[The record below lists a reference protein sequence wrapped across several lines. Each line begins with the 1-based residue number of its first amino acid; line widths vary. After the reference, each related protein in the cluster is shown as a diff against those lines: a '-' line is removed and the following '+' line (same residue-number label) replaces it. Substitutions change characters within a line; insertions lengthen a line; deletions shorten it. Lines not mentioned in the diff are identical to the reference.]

1 MTETPAASA
10 RAERPPATARAD
22 AAAEPAD
29 GATRARADRVLSPG
43 RLAWRSFR
51 RSTLGVIGSLMV
63 LALVIVAIG
72 GEQLAPYGAY
82 EMDSSVSLTA
92 PNLEHPAGT
101 DRFGRDQ
108 LSRLME
114 GTRISMLVSVAAV
127 VLSLVI
133 GVPLGLIAG
142 YFGGLIDTFILRFVD
157 VIFAFPTILLA
168 LMLVATLGPSLP
180 NLIFAI
186 AVIFQANVVRV
197 VRASVMSVKER
208 EFVEAARAVGA
219 RDSVIMGR
227 LILPN
232 VLSPVIV
239 QATFHLSLAI
249 FIEAA
254 LSFLGLGTQPPTPS
268 WGLMLNESRTF
279 MEIAPWLTIFP
290 GLAIVF
296 AVLGFNLMGDALR
309 DAFDPRLSQR

>member
-1 MTETPAASA
+1 MHDTRTIS
-10 RAERPPATARAD
+10 RTDERPPD
-22 AAAEPAD
+22 AAGSDDAVAETD
-29 GATRARADRVLSPG
+29 QVLSPT
-43 RLAWRSFR
+43 RLAWKSFR
-51 RSTLGVIGSLMV
+51 RSKLGLVGSLMV
-63 LALVIVAIG
+63 LLLIVIAIG
-72 GEQLAPYGAY
+72 GEQFSPYDAY
-82 EMDSSVSLTA
+82 SMDSSVSLEPPSLA
-92 PNLEHPAGT
+92 HPAGT

-108 LSRLME
+108 LTRLME
-114 GTRISMLVSVAAV
+114 GTRISMMVSFVAV

-133 GVPLGLIAG
+133 GIPLGLIAG
-142 YFGGLIDTFILRFVD
+142 YYGGLAGTVIMRGVD
-157 VIFAFPTILLA
+157 VVFAFPTILLA
-168 LMLVATLGPSLP
+168 LMLVATLGASLP
-180 NLIFAI
+180 NLILAI
-186 AVIFQANVVRV
+186 AVIFQANVVRI

-219 RDSVIMGR
+219 RDSVIMAQF
-227 LILPN
+227 ILPN

-279 MEIAPWLTIFP
+279 IEFAPWLTIFP
-290 GLAIVF
+290 GLAIIF

>member
-1 MTETPAASA
+1 
-10 RAERPPATARAD
+10 
-22 AAAEPAD
+22 
-29 GATRARADRVLSPG
+29 
-43 RLAWRSFR
+43 
-51 RSTLGVIGSLMV
+51 MV
-63 LALVIVAIG
+63 LLLIIVAVG
-72 GEQLAPYGAY
+72 GDQLAPYGAN
-82 EMDSSVSLTA
+82 EMDSSVSLESPSLA
-92 PNLEHPAGT
+92 HLAGT

-114 GTRISMLVSVAAV
+114 GTRMSMLVSFAAV
-127 VLSLVI
+127 ALSLVI
-133 GVPLGLIAG
+133 GIPLGLIAG
-142 YFGGLIDTFILRFVD
+142 YYGGFVDTLILRIMD

-168 LMLVATLGPSLP
+168 LMLVATLGASLP

-197 VRASVMSVKER
+197 VRASVLSVKER

-219 RDSVIMGR
+219 RDSVIMGL

-254 LSFLGLGTQPPTPS
+254 LSFLGLGAQPPTPS

-279 MEIAPWLTIFP
+279 LEFAPWLTIFP
-290 GLAIVF
+290 GLAIIF